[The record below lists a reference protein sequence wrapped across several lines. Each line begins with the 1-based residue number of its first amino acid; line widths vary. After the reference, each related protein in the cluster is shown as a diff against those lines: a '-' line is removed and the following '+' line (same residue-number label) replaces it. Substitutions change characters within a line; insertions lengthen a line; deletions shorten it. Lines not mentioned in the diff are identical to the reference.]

1 MLVKTEIARQINFD
15 ENYTGCA
22 YREETDFSIRI
33 TLAGYKVMFQPN
45 AVQLNLPQVLSGK
58 TGAHA
63 DGAEKWRQSALQC
76 NKYFLDKNWDT
87 VRAKYGIAST
97 KEQLQ
102 EQFENEIRQSMRK
115 KTDTPFSLF
124 LKRIYFLL
132 FILPKYKRGSD

>member
-1 MLVKTEIARQINFD
+1 
-15 ENYTGCA
+15 
-22 YREETDFSIRI
+22 
-33 TLAGYKVMFQPN
+33 
-45 AVQLNLPQVLSGK
+45 
-58 TGAHA
+58 
-63 DGAEKWRQSALQC
+63 
-76 NKYFLDKNWDT
+76 